1 MQTQVQNETIEN
13 TIELAK
19 LYGILK
25 YLPDGQLTHAPFSL
39 SPYKISAADLQ
50 EMTDLTAPFSEL
62 MISISQ
68 NWDFLE
74 HHLEPIA
81 KIDPFLRM
89 LMDCRTDEITQSKQ
103 LLVQRNDFFLIK
115 DAHKKTWQAG
125 DYPESKFAESALRQ
139 VELNTVSASFPF
151 LITQIS
157 HLHHYLFKQNQLPE
171 KYSGPSYRHGLDAN
185 QAARVGELELFGYR

>member
-1 MQTQVQNETIEN
+1 MNRCTRFCRPLPNHSATSPLVNLKLPKFECKHKFKTRRIEN
-13 TIELAK
+13 AIELAK

-25 YLPDGQLTHAPFSL
+25 YLPDGQLTHAPFSI

-50 EMTDLTAPFSEL
+50 EMTELTAPFSEL

-68 NWDFLE
+68 NWEFLE

-115 DAHKKTWQAG
+115 D
-125 DYPESKFAESALRQ
+125 ESQKNRADR
-139 VELNTVSASFPF
+139 
-151 LITQIS
+151 
-157 HLHHYLFKQNQLPE
+157 
-171 KYSGPSYRHGLDAN
+171 
-185 QAARVGELELFGYR
+185 

>member
-13 TIELAK
+13 SIELAK

-50 EMTDLTAPFSEL
+50 EMTELTAPFSEL

-103 LLVQRNDFFLIK
+103 LLVQRNDFFLIN
-115 DAHKKTWQAG
+115 DEHKKTGQL
-125 DYPESKFAESALRQ
+125 SKLKKELR
-139 VELNTVSASFPF
+139 F
-151 LITQIS
+151 
-157 HLHHYLFKQNQLPE
+157 
-171 KYSGPSYRHGLDAN
+171 
-185 QAARVGELELFGYR
+185 